1 MDSSKKDNSQPSTS
15 GTTSTCSGYPN
26 TDLTWYQDLDE
37 DEAMRNALEESLL
50 DCPQVIEFAM
60 ICFTPTNELKK

>member
-1 MDSSKKDNSQPSTS
+1 MDSSKKGNSQPSTS
-15 GTTSTCSGYPN
+15 GTTSSGYPN

-50 DCPQVIEFAM
+50 AF
-60 ICFTPTNELKK
+60 